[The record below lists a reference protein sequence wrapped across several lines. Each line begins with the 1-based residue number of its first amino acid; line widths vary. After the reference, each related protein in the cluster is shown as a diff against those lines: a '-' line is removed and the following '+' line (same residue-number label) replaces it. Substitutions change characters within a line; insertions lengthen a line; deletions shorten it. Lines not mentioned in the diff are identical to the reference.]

1 MSDIIARVEGV
12 IRERKEASAESS
24 YVASLFAKGE
34 DKILSKV
41 GEEAVEVILASKEGD
56 EVHLVKEVADLL
68 FHTLV
73 LLGHKEI
80 PFEMVEAELE
90 ARFGV
95 SGIVEKNSR
104 KG

>member
-1 MSDIIARVEGV
+1 MGDIIEKVEGV
-12 IRERKEASAESS
+12 IGERKRASADSS

-56 EVHLVKEVADLL
+56 ELHLVKEVADLI

-80 PFEMVEAELE
+80 PFKKVEAELE
-90 ARFGV
+90 ARFGI